1 MKKTKLLM
9 LSLCFISYNAL
20 SGGVPVF
27 DGAASIRALNEWQEK
42 LQQWQSTNSFH
53 NSNLTLGQAQLGTLS
68 GVKDQVKNFNVKT
81 LVKDISSIDKI
92 MPNYDSIVSG
102 KFSKESNAL
111 ASKLDLNGRCV
122 NNHKE
127 LVNLCKSEN
136 LNLAANYIA
145 MEKVNEQI
153 NVISEK
159 IGKLADEVSQSDTVK
174 NSTDINNEITVF
186 NNQLELLDRK
196 LELTQ
201 KQFQSNQMLIDKQKE
216 KIRKELNLRPS
227 TEAFQRLE
235 NELKR
240 KNKNIVSF
248 DGF

>member
-20 SGGVPVF
+20 SAGVPVF

-53 NSNLTLGQAQLGTLS
+53 NSNLTLGQEQLGTLR
-68 GVKDQVKNFNVKT
+68 GIEDQVRNFNVKS
-81 LVKDISSIDKI
+81 LLKDINAIDKI
-92 MPNYDSIVSG
+92 MPDYNAIISG
-102 KFSKESNAL
+102 KFSQESNAL
-111 ASKLDLNGRCV
+111 ASKLDINGRCG
-122 NNHKE
+122 NNIKE
-127 LVNLCKSEN
+127 LINLCKSEN

-159 IGKLADEVSQSDTVK
+159 IGKLADEVAQSKNIK
-174 NSTDINNEITVF
+174 NSTDINNQITLY
-186 NNQLELLDRK
+186 NNQLALLDRK
-196 LELTQ
+196 LALTQ
-201 KQFQSNQMLIDKQKE
+201 KQYESNQELINKQRE
-216 KIRKELNLRPS
+216 QIIDEIELRP
-227 TEAFQRLE
+227 TTPTFQFFQD
-235 NELKR
+235 ELDR
-240 KNKNIVSF
+240 NNRNVSF

>member
-20 SGGVPVF
+20 SAGVPVF

-53 NSNLTLGQAQLGTLS
+53 NSNLTLGQEQLGTLR
-68 GVKDQVKNFNVKT
+68 GIRDQVRNFNVKS
-81 LVKDISSIDKI
+81 LLKDINAIDKI
-92 MPNYDSIVSG
+92 MPDYNAIISG
-102 KFSKESNAL
+102 NFSQESNAL
-111 ASKLDLNGRCV
+111 AAKLDINGRCV
-122 NNHKE
+122 NNIKE
-127 LVNLCKSEN
+127 LINLCKSEN

-159 IGKLADEVSQSDTVK
+159 IGKLADEVAKSDDIK

-186 NNQLELLDRK
+186 NNQLALLERK
-196 LELTQ
+196 LSLTQ
-201 KQFQSNQMLIDKQKE
+201 KQYESNQELINKQRE
-216 KIRKELNLRPS
+216 QIIDEIELRP
-227 TEAFQRLE
+227 TTPTFQFFQD
-235 NELKR
+235 ELDR
-240 KNKNIVSF
+240 NNRNTVSF